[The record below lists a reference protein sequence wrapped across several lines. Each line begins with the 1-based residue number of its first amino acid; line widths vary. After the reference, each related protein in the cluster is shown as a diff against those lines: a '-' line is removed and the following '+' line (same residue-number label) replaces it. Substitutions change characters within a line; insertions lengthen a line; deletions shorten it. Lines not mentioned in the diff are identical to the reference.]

1 MRRLSDAQ
9 RTGLAAAVEQ
19 LAWTAARE
27 TLQLGPDARPGS
39 DLADAELREMWLA
52 ALTSLLAIRDSAEQL
67 AASAALSAA
76 QRGADYP
83 AIGEAAGMTR
93 QGARR
98 KWPGLAGLSDER
110 QRKLAW
116 WASRGDQFAQ
126 SARAV
131 LAASAEGP
139 RLAALRQRLDD
150 IGQASPAQQTDAF
163 DMALV
168 DAAAVAAGEPAP
180 PGTAAAHA
188 YGLLAALTA
197 DAYAAMSS
205 HSSLLS
211 HEDRACGTGSCPR
224 EPVVE
229 LWRPDFGPRPA
240 PACREHAVQALG
252 QPDTRIVAAYQPDV
266 ALSVFAQAHG
276 ETQKATRR
284 PARRN

>member
-1 MRRLSDAQ
+1 MRRLSNAE
-9 RTGLAAAVEQ
+9 RTDLAAAVER
-19 LAWTAARE
+19 LAWTTVRE
-27 TLQLGPDARPGS
+27 TLHLRPDAGPGS
-39 DLADAELREMWLA
+39 DLADADLREMWLA

-116 WASRGDQFAQ
+116 WASRGDQFARY
-126 SARAV
+126 ARAV
-131 LAASAEGP
+131 LAVSAEGP
-139 RLAALRQRLDD
+139 RLAALRERLDD
-150 IGQASPAQQTDAF
+150 IGRASPAQRTDTF

-180 PGTAAAHA
+180 DDPAAARA

-197 DAYAAMSS
+197 DAYAATGS

-211 HEDRACGTGSCPR
+211 REDRACGTGGCAR

-229 LWRPDFGPRPA
+229 LWRHDSGSRPV
-240 PACREHAVQALG
+240 PACREHAVLALG
-252 QPDTRIVAAYQPDV
+252 QPGVRIVAAYRPDV
-266 ALSVFAQAHG
+266 ALSVFAQASG
-276 ETQKATRR
+276 EA
-284 PARRN
+284 

>member
-9 RTGLAAAVEQ
+9 RTDLATAVEG
-19 LAWTAARE
+19 LAWTAVRE
-27 TLQLGPDARPGS
+27 TLQLGPDAGPGS
-39 DLADAELREMWLA
+39 DLADADLQQMWLA

-110 QRKLAW
+110 QRKLTW
-116 WASRGDQFAQ
+116 WASRGDQFARC
-126 SARAV
+126 ARAV

-139 RLAALRQRLDD
+139 RLAILRERLDD
-150 IGQASPAQQTDAF
+150 IEQASPAQRIDAF

-168 DAAAVAAGEPAP
+168 DAAAVAAAEPAP
-180 PGTAAAHA
+180 PGPAAAHA

-211 HEDRACGTGSCPR
+211 REDLACGTGGCPR

-229 LWRPDFGPRPA
+229 LWRPNFGHRPA

-252 QPDTRIVAAYQPDV
+252 QPDIRIVAAYHQDV

-276 ETQKATRR
+276 ES
-284 PARRN
+284 

>member
-1 MRRLSDAQ
+1 MRRSSEAQ
-9 RTGLAAAVEQ
+9 RTDLAAAVER
-19 LAWTAARE
+19 LAWTAVRE
-27 TLQLGPDARPGS
+27 TLQLGPDAGPGS
-39 DLADAELREMWLA
+39 DLADADLREMWLA
-52 ALTSLLAIRDSAEQL
+52 ALSSLLAIRDSAEQL

-83 AIGEAAGMTR
+83 VIGEAAGMTR

-116 WASRGDQFAQ
+116 WASRGDQFTQ
-126 SARAV
+126 CARAV
-131 LAASAEGP
+131 LATSAEGP
-139 RLAALRQRLDD
+139 RLAALRERLDD
-150 IGQASPAQQTDAF
+150 IGQASPAQRTGAF

-180 PGTAAAHA
+180 AGPAAAHA

-205 HSSLLS
+205 HSALLNR
-211 HEDRACGTGSCPR
+211 EDLACRTGSCPR

-229 LWRPDFGPRPA
+229 LWRPDFGHRPA

-252 QPDTRIVAAYQPDV
+252 QPDIRIVAAYQPDV

-276 ETQKATRR
+276 ES
-284 PARRN
+284 

>member
-1 MRRLSDAQ
+1 VRKPSDAQ

-19 LAWTAARE
+19 LAWIAVRE
-27 TLQLGPDARPGS
+27 TLQLGPDAGPGS
-39 DLADAELREMWLA
+39 DLPDADLRQMWLA

-76 QRGADYP
+76 QHGADYP

-110 QRKLAW
+110 QRKLTW
-116 WASRGDQFAQ
+116 WASRGDEFARC
-126 SARAV
+126 ARAV
-131 LAASAEGP
+131 LAISAEGP
-139 RLAALRQRLDD
+139 RLAILRERLDD
-150 IGQASPAQQTDAF
+150 IEQASPAQRIDAF

-168 DAAAVAAGEPAP
+168 DAAAVAAGAPAP
-180 PGTAAAHA
+180 AGPVAAHA
-188 YGLLAALTA
+188 YGLLGALTA

-205 HSSLLS
+205 HLSLLS
-211 HEDRACGTGSCPR
+211 REDLACGTDGCSR

-229 LWRPDFGPRPA
+229 LWRPGSGRRPV

-252 QPDTRIVAAYQPDV
+252 QPDIRIVAAYQPDI

-276 ETQKATRR
+276 ES
-284 PARRN
+284 

>member
-1 MRRLSDAQ
+1 MRRPSGAQ
-9 RTGLAAAVEQ
+9 RTDLAAAVEQ
-19 LAWTAARE
+19 LAWTVVRE
-27 TLQLGPDARPGS
+27 TLQLGPDAGPDP
-39 DLADAELREMWLA
+39 DLADADLRQMWLT

-83 AIGEAAGMTR
+83 ALGEAAGMTR

-116 WASRGDQFAQ
+116 WASRGDQFTRC
-126 SARAV
+126 ARAV
-131 LAASAEGP
+131 LATSAEGP
-139 RLAALRQRLDD
+139 RLAALRERLDD
-150 IGQASPAQQTDAF
+150 VGQVSPAQRTDAV

-168 DAAAVAAGEPAP
+168 DAAAVAAGAPADP
-180 PGTAAAHA
+180 KAAHA

-197 DAYAAMSS
+197 DAYATMSS

-211 HEDRACGTGSCPR
+211 REDLACGTDGCPR
-224 EPVVE
+224 EPIVE
-229 LWRPDFGPRPA
+229 LWRPDFGNRPA

-252 QPDTRIVAAYQPDV
+252 QPDVRIVAAYQPDV
-266 ALSVFAQAHG
+266 ALAVFAQAHG
-276 ETQKATRR
+276 ES
-284 PARRN
+284 

>member
-1 MRRLSDAQ
+1 MRSLPDAQ
-9 RTGLAAAVEQ
+9 RTDLAAAVQQ

-27 TLQLGPDARPGS
+27 TLQLGPGAGPGS
-39 DLADAELREMWLA
+39 DLPDTNLRQMWLA
-52 ALTSLLAIRDSAEQL
+52 ALTALLAIRDSAEQF

-76 QRGADYP
+76 QHGADYP

-110 QRKLAW
+110 QRKLTW
-116 WASRGDQFAQ
+116 WASRGDQFTRC
-126 SARAV
+126 ARAV
-131 LAASAEGP
+131 LAASAEGQ
-139 RLAALRQRLDD
+139 RLAALRERLDD

-180 PGTAAAHA
+180 AGPAAAHA

-205 HSSLLS
+205 HSSLLNR
-211 HEDRACGTGSCPR
+211 EDRACGTGSCPR

-229 LWRPDFGPRPA
+229 LWRPDFGHRPA

-252 QPDTRIVAAYQPDV
+252 QPDVRIVAAYQPDV

-276 ETQKATRR
+276 ES
-284 PARRN
+284 